1 MGADLRKV
9 REVFGQS
16 LWLDNLSRTLLHDGI
31 LARYIAE
38 DGITGVTSNPSI
50 FQKAIHSSPL
60 YRDGSARGE
69 SAERLYEDLVRADL
83 QMACDLLRPVYE
95 QTDGDDGWV
104 SWEESPA
111 LAMDEAAAVA
121 EAGRLRSIVN
131 RDNLL
136 IKVPATAPGIAAL
149 RTLTAGGVSVNLTLM
164 FGLGH
169 VRAAFAAYQ
178 EGLAS
183 WIGRG
188 GDPRKVKSVASLFL
202 SRVDTLVDRRLGAVG
217 SEEALALRG
226 KTAVALAKEAYA
238 IYRETFHGPGFA
250 GLRAQGGRP
259 QHLLWASTGTKNP
272 DYSDLLYVEPLI
284 GPETVNTLPDA
295 TVDRFRDHG
304 NLASTLGTGL
314 AEARETLE
322 RVSRLGIDLEGDIAP
337 ALQQEG
343 LEAFA
348 RSFQEMLAEVEE
360 LRRQNPT
367 ML

>member
-1 MGADLRKV
+1 MGSDLRKV
-9 REVFGQS
+9 HAVYGQS
-16 LWLDNLSRTLLHDGI
+16 LWLDNLSRTLLHDGV

-50 FQKAIHSSPL
+50 FQKAIHSSPF
-60 YRDGSARGE
+60 YRDGVASRQGG
-69 SAERLYEDLVRADL
+69 SAERLYEDLVRTDL
-83 QMACDLLRPVYE
+83 QMACDLLHPVYE
-95 QTDGDDGWV
+95 QTGGDDGWV

-136 IKVPATAPGIAAL
+136 IKVPATPPGIAAL
-149 RTLTAGGVSVNLTLM
+149 RTLTAQGVPVNLTLM

-183 WIGRG
+183 WIGSG
-188 GDPRKVKSVASLFL
+188 GDPRRVKSVASLFL
-202 SRVDTLVDRRLGAVG
+202 SRVDTLVDRRLEAAG

-238 IYRETFHGPGFA
+238 IYRETFHGPGFSH
-250 GLRAQGGRP
+250 LRALGGRP
-259 QHLLWASTGTKNP
+259 QYLLWASTGTKNP
-272 DYSDLLYVEPLI
+272 EYSELLYVESLI

-295 TVDRFRDHG
+295 TLARFRDQGH
-304 NLASTLGTGL
+304 LESTLGAGL

-322 RVSRLGIDLEGDIAP
+322 RISRLGIDLEGEVAP
-337 ALQQEG
+337 LLQQEG
-343 LEAFA
+343 LDAFS
-348 RSFQEMLAEVEE
+348 RSFQEMLVEVEK
-360 LRRQNPT
+360 LRV
-367 ML
+367 